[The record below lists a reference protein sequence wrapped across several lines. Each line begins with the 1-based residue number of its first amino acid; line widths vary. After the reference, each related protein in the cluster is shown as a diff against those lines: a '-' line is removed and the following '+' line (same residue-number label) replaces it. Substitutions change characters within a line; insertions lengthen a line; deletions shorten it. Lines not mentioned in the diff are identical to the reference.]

1 MHDKGD
7 VTNANGRRLQRTA
20 AVGARFLA
28 SSLALGG
35 MCLSAKSATAQTL
48 PTVTIGKAVDTIPF
62 TVVDVAIDEGFFK
75 KNGVDV
81 KEVLVQGSSAA
92 SAAMVGGS
100 LQFACEA
107 AVPLMLARSHGVP
120 IIAVDALDNSVTLQV
135 LASKQW
141 LTKHPAPANA
151 TFKQKMSNLN
161 GSILAQ
167 VGATDQA
174 FYGLLRSWAGL
185 PKTEGYR
192 LEGLDSLAAVAVAIQ
207 RGIVDV
213 TVQSPPQSVELV
225 QQGDAVN
232 FVDRKDAEQF
242 NNVAYDLLTTTNSYA
257 EQHPQITKAVA
268 TSIAQALNFMR
279 DHPDETLAVEKKH
292 FPKLSKTVLQQ
303 SLEFIPFAK
312 NGMQSQKAWDGAVQ
326 LAQQTGFV
334 KGVQSAPEG
343 QYWTNQYINA
353 SKLGQ

>member
-1 MHDKGD
+1 MNDKGKIQK
-7 VTNANGRRLQRTA
+7 ANRRCSWR
-20 AVGARFLA
+20 GADAGALFLA
-28 SSLALGG
+28 ASLMLAGIF
-35 MCLSAKSATAQTL
+35 LSAKPLAAETL

-120 IIAVDALDNSVTLQV
+120 IIAVDALDHSVTLQV

-141 LTKHPAPANA
+141 LEKHPVPANA
-151 TFKQKMSNLN
+151 TFKQKMMDLN

-167 VGATDQA
+167 VGTTDQA

-192 LEGLDSLAAVAVAIQ
+192 VEGLDSLAAVAVAIQ

-213 TVQSPPQSVELV
+213 TVQSPPQSVELA
-225 QQGDAVN
+225 QQGYAVN

-242 NNVAYDLLTTTNSYA
+242 NNVAYDLLTTTSSYA
-257 EQHPQITKAVA
+257 KQHPQITKEVA

-279 DHPDETLAVEKKH
+279 NHPDETLALEQKH
-292 FPKLSKTVLQQ
+292 FPKLSKSVLQQ
-303 SLEFIPFAK
+303 SLQFIPFAK
-312 NGMQSQKAWDGAVQ
+312 DGMQSQKGWDGAVQ

-334 KGVQSAPEG
+334 KGVKGAPEG
-343 QYWTNQYINA
+343 EYWTNQFIDT